1 MIRAIA
7 AIDDR
12 NGIAVTSEQRTIP
25 WNLPEDLAQFKSL
38 TQGSVVLMGANTYQT
53 LAQPLPGRRNVVV
66 TRQLSEVRPGF
77 ELANDLEELVSQS
90 QTVDMWVIGGS
101 ELFKT
106 ALKYCQEIYLT
117 HISGDFNCDRF
128 FPDYTQEFVL
138 KSATPRQA
146 SGQYMYRFAIYNRA
160 N

>member
-25 WNLPEDLAQFKSL
+25 WNIPEDVEQFRAHTKN
-38 TQGSVVLMGANTYQT
+38 SVVLMGANTYQT
-53 LAQPLPGRRNVVV
+53 LPQPLPDRRNIVV

-77 ELANDLEELVSQS
+77 ELANDLEELIGQS
-90 QTVDMWVIGGS
+90 QNMDMWVIGGA

-106 ALKYCQEIYLT
+106 ALKHCQELYLT
-117 HISGDFNCDRF
+117 HVSGDYHCDRF

-138 KSATPRQA
+138 QSATPRQV
-146 SGQYMYRFAIYNRA
+146 SGQYTYRYAVYNRA
-160 N
+160 T